1 MIRVYRFGLLQPT
14 ENADVVREQMWLA
27 HKYRNTLTEIE
38 RGRRAA
44 TRLLHSSVGDIPA
57 LEADVEKAEEE
68 HRGALDVILRHR
80 AKTRSRS
87 ETPEMKGLEKEAR
100 RKRSIA
106 RKALSDARRLLREDA
121 SVRAEEGIIHSKKNE
136 LVRSARDY
144 SGLGH
149 NGPHRGAWGTYLLV
163 ESAADQAAHKP
174 LYRGADASD
183 PHFVRAGDVRRFRVG
198 VQLQGGLPIAD
209 ALAGADSQL
218 RLASVED
225 RAWLDRSG
233 GAKRPP
239 HHGKRTHMRTTLRMR
254 VGSESRTKPIWAT
267 WPMIMHRPIP
277 DGAIIKMV
285 TVAVERIGPR
295 ECWYACFTVDLPARR
310 ATCGTG
316 RIAMPVGWR
325 TRPAGALRV
334 AVLVDDRGGQP
345 SEVTLDSEWI
355 SSLDK
360 ADELRR
366 TRDTNFNAARDAL
379 NVWLTDRTDLPDWL
393 LEARPHLWQ
402 WRSAGRLAAL
412 AKRWRN
418 NRFVGDED
426 SYVALETW
434 RYKDRHL
441 WEWESSQR
449 SKTLLRR
456 REQYRKLA
464 AHLAKEYGEVL
475 LADTDKRVLAKRGG
489 VDVTEND
496 TARLNRVR
504 AAVSELEGA
513 VRNAFL
519 AAGGIITKVDVSSG
533 GGESGAGATHE
544 CHLCGFPNE
553 FDAALSVEQHCDGC
567 DAMWDQ
573 DANMAKNM
581 LKRRERIGDAPSP
594 GTARDGDNAN
604 DSGDKYEGRF
614 AKARRKK
621 AEKTAAA
628 GTARKADDDA
638 AE

>member
-1 MIRVYRFGLLQPT
+1 MIRVYRFGLLPPT
-14 ENADVVREQMWLA
+14 ENADAVREQMWLA
-27 HKYRNTLTEIE
+27 HRYRNTLTEIE

-44 TRLLHSSVGDIPA
+44 TRALHSSVGDIPA
-57 LEADVEKAEEE
+57 LEADVAKAEEE

-87 ETPEMKGLEKEAR
+87 ETPEMKWLEKEAR
-100 RKRSIA
+100 CKRSVA

-121 SVRAEEGIIHSKKNE
+121 SVRSEEGVIHYKKNE

-149 NGPHRGAWGTYLLV
+149 HGPHKGAWGTYLLV
-163 ESAADQAAHKP
+163 ESAADQAAKKP

-209 ALAGADSQL
+209 ALAGTDSQL
-218 RLASVED
+218 RLSPVDE

-233 GAKRPP
+233 GVNRSTR
-239 HHGKRTHMRTTLRMR
+239 HGKRSHMRTTLRMR
-254 VGSESRTKPIWAT
+254 VGSANRTTPIWAT
-267 WPMIMHRPIP
+267 WPMVMHRPIP

-310 ATCGTG
+310 STCGTG

-345 SEVTLDSEWI
+345 SEVAHNSDWI
-355 SSLDK
+355 SYLDK
-360 ADELRR
+360 ADELRS
-366 TRDTNFNAARDAL
+366 TRDTSFNAVRDAL
-379 NVWLTDRTDLPDWL
+379 NAWLTDRTDLPDWL

-402 WRSAGRLAAL
+402 WRAAGRLAAL

-434 RYKDRHL
+434 RYKDQHL

-449 SKTLLRR
+449 SKALLRR

-464 AHLAKEYGEVL
+464 SHLAKEYGEVL
-475 LADTDKRVLAKRGG
+475 LADTDKRVFARQGG

-496 TARLNRVR
+496 TARRNRVR
-504 AAVSELEGA
+504 AAVSELECA
-513 VRNAFL
+513 VRNAVL

-533 GGESGAGATHE
+533 GGDSGAGATHE
-544 CHLCGFPNE
+544 CHLCGYPNE

-567 DAMWDQ
+567 DATWDQ
-573 DANMAKNM
+573 DLNMAKNM
-581 LKRRERIGDAPSP
+581 LKRRERSGGSAPP
-594 GTARDGDNAN
+594 GIARDGDKSN
-604 DSGDKYEGRF
+604 DSVAKYEGRF
-614 AKARRKK
+614 AKAKRKK
-621 AEKTAAA
+621 SENAASA
-628 GTARKADDDA
+628 GTTRKADDDA
-638 AE
+638 SE